1 MHAVTFRQR
10 CSRLGSRA
18 LSTLPPENRH
28 TGSSSSRPGRS
39 ASGPAIELR
48 HLRYFVAVS
57 EELHFRRAAERL
69 HIAQPPLSQ
78 AIRKLEDELGVS
90 LLRRTSRVVTLT
102 DAGRTFAEQA
112 RSVLAGLDL
121 AVAEARRAGGAGS
134 TLRIGCAPQL
144 PIQLLLRFLGALHER
159 EATSSTQ
166 VVNLLAREQIRRLLD
181 GDLELGIFSYVEDFE
196 GIELEP
202 LFAGEPLAAFLRP
215 DHPLARRDVVRPADV
230 HDQQG
235 VIFPRP
241 AGPALH
247 DWLLTAFAE
256 SGYRFAS
263 TREAGG
269 VESRDLLLAVASGL
283 GIAFLPGS
291 LDDVGQAA
299 TQIVKHIRL
308 DPPLRMPET
317 VMAWRASP
325 PRQLESRLAT
335 AQAIARELRS
345 TDAALEPGLDRDDAD
360 TAGPSQGI
368 GRP

>member
-1 MHAVTFRQR
+1 
-10 CSRLGSRA
+10 
-18 LSTLPPENRH
+18 
-28 TGSSSSRPGRS
+28 
-39 ASGPAIELR
+39 LR
-48 HLRYFVAVS
+48 HLRYFLAVS

-102 DAGRTFAEQA
+102 DAGRAFAEQA

-134 TLRIGCAPQL
+134 ALRIGCAPQL

-159 EATSSTQ
+159 ESTVSTQ
-166 VVNLLAREQIRRLLD
+166 VVNLLALEQVRRLRD

-196 GIELEP
+196 GLELEP

-215 DHPLARRDVVRPADV
+215 DHPLAERDVVRAGDV
-230 HDQQG
+230 SDQQG
-235 VIFPRP
+235 VVFPRA

-247 DWLLTAFAE
+247 DWLLAAFAG
-256 SGYRFAS
+256 SGYHFAS

-269 VESRDLLLAVASGL
+269 VASRDLLLAVAGGL
-283 GIAFLPGS
+283 GIAFLPAS
-291 LDDVGQAA
+291 LAHVGQAA
-299 TQIVKHIRL
+299 HQIVTHLPL

-317 VMAWRASP
+317 VIAWRVSP
-325 PRQLESRLAT
+325 PRRLESRLAM
-335 AQAIARELRS
+335 ARAIARELRDS
-345 TDAALEPGLDRDDAD
+345 DLDDAD
-360 TAGPSQGI
+360 TAKSRG
-368 GRP
+368 

>member
-1 MHAVTFRQR
+1 M
-10 CSRLGSRA
+10 
-18 LSTLPPENRH
+18 
-28 TGSSSSRPGRS
+28 
-39 ASGPAIELR
+39 
-48 HLRYFVAVS
+48 AVS

-256 SGYRFAS
+256 SGYHFAS

>member
-1 MHAVTFRQR
+1 
-10 CSRLGSRA
+10 
-18 LSTLPPENRH
+18 LPPENRH
-28 TGSSSSRPGRS
+28 TGSPSPRRERS

-159 EATSSTQ
+159 ESTSSTQ
-166 VVNLLAREQIRRLLD
+166 VVNLLARDQIRRLLD
-181 GDLELGIFSYVEDFE
+181 GDLELGIFSYVENFE

-215 DHPLARRDVVRPADV
+215 DHPLAGRDVVRPADV
-230 HDQQG
+230 HGQQG
-235 VIFPRP
+235 VIYPR
-241 AGPALH
+241 AASPALH

-256 SGYRFAS
+256 SGYHFAS

-283 GIAFLPGS
+283 GIAFLPGP
-291 LDDVGQAA
+291 LDDVGQAPA
-299 TQIVKHIRL
+299 QIVTHLRL

-317 VMAWRASP
+317 VIAWRASP

-335 AQAIARELRS
+335 AQAIARELRAS
-345 TDAALEPGLDRDDAD
+345 DAALEPCGLDRDDTD